1 MVPIPYGGTVRTGS
15 GSSTICTTKASS
27 RSIPNPHHRRAQLV
41 VLTARGRAAYDAVL
55 RLWSP
60 LVEEL
65 AAGLSASEVAVART
79 GMMAFRQKL
88 EKLIGE
94 EPNELR

>member
-1 MVPIPYGGTVRTGS
+1 MQRIVNDLHDEGIV
-15 GSSTICTTKASS
+15 AFE
-27 RSIPNPHHRRAQLV
+27 PNPHHRRAQLV
-41 VLTARGRAAYDAVL
+41 VLTARARAAYDAAL

-65 AAGLSASEVAVART
+65 AAGLSASEVAVVRT
-79 GMMAFRQKL
+79 GIMAFRQKL
-88 EKLIGE
+88 EKLIGD